1 MLKIDMNVKGLD
13 KLEKHIQYVQRMAN
27 MKTDKTFQSYIKN
40 KCMEAL
46 NQVMNE
52 RLTGGTTNDD
62 AISLYRSSNHII
74 DDLNGFIIYNDA
86 KIPADM
92 YNTLPFDTSGYP
104 NGEFSI
110 ALAFEYG
117 TGIVG
122 SSSYGSSK
130 GYVYNDTNNSK
141 SRSHRKLG
149 NEWYLPA
156 KVHGVSGIKTSG
168 YMGFEIYRFTA
179 DKIQKN
185 LPRWVNEYYNKK

>member
-1 MLKIDMNVKGLD
+1 MLKINMNVKGLD

-86 KIPADM
+86 KIPVNAV
-92 YNTLPFDTSGYP
+92 DTSGYP

-117 TGIVG
+117 VGIIGQNTVNPNAWSYNINNYNFGWYFKDTDGKYHQTG
-122 SSSYGSSK
+122 
-130 GYVYNDTNNSK
+130 
-141 SRSHRKLG
+141 
-149 NEWYLPA
+149 
-156 KVHGVSGIKTSG
+156 G